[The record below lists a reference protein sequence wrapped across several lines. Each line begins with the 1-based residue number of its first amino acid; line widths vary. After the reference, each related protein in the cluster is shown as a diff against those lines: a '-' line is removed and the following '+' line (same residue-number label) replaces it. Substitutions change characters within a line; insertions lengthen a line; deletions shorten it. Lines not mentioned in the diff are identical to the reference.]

1 MTEWVYVLDCG
12 VNYSIIYDSFLL
24 EDFIQKLPDLKENET
39 FYCCLFSRKKYFRLL
54 KSDKSQLKR
63 FTSNKE
69 RLIDKIR
76 QLECEVGSYKQDGIG
91 IPQEALALYISP
103 NPRNNYK
110 ATIKGIQRFAQ
121 LIENQ
126 NQNFNPH
133 QEILSVIQQTAGT
146 KKWVIFDIDTKEISK
161 PEIESILGT
170 SEFLFLETRGGFHVL
185 VEPNKVPKSHSKT
198 WHQNLSKI
206 SDVRGDCLIPV
217 PGCCQGGFIP
227 RFV

>member
-1 MTEWVYVLDCG
+1 MKT
-12 VNYSIIYDSFLL
+12 
-24 EDFIQKLPDLKENET
+24 
-39 FYCCLFSRKKYFRLL
+39 L

-76 QLECEVGSYKQDGIG
+76 QLECKVGSYKQDGIG

-161 PEIESILGT
+161 PEIENILGT

-185 VEPNKVPKSHSKT
+185 VEPNKIPKSHSKT